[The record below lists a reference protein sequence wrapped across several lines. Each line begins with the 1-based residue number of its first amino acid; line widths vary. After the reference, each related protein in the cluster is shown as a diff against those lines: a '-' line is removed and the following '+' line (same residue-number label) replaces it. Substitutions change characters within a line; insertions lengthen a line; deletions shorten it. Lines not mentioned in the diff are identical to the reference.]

1 MGVKCTSHTVDIASD
16 WYSQFRGG
24 RAQTWSFFFFVCVKK
39 KMNENPLVESAT
51 YWNKIILGNKSLSER
66 CNNSAA
72 QINAA
77 VSTAAVQLLQND
89 LHSCS
94 FTPPNGEM

>member
-1 MGVKCTSHTVDIASD
+1 MHFTYSRHSFGLVQPVSGREGSD
-16 WYSQFRGG
+16 
-24 RAQTWSFFFFVCVKK
+24 AELFFLVSKK
-39 KMNENPLVESAT
+39 KMNENPLTESAT

-77 VSTAAVQLLQND
+77 VSTAAVQLPQND

-94 FTPPNGEM
+94 STPPNREM